1 MINHNTLWCQ
11 SGSSFTIQPTA
22 PPSLTASFP
31 TTSTQPK
38 MAQRY
43 PQQTFA
49 VYTHPQWPEELKSAY
64 SEDGESHPL
73 DDRDLRQP
81 SPMGLVDS
89 RRHSMIK
96 VEDDFNTAQH
106 MWSERPHAHMAQM
119 RHYSQ
124 PTVPSISTGPHTSHR
139 PQEPNYGPYAPA
151 PSWPMALHSQSS
163 TPTPSFGP
171 VQDPIPLQYT
181 QLSNFPYQPQDP
193 LSAVSMSP
201 QSSQGGWNSATS
213 SDGAEQRDFPGS
225 PRFRAM
231 SPQTVLRSDGIRKKN
246 ARFEIPRERNLANID
261 ALIMQSTD
269 DQEKKELKQQKRLLR
284 NRQAA

>member
-1 MINHNTLWCQ
+1 
-11 SGSSFTIQPTA
+11 
-22 PPSLTASFP
+22 
-31 TTSTQPK
+31 
-38 MAQRY
+38 
-43 PQQTFA
+43 
-49 VYTHPQWPEELKSAY
+49 
-64 SEDGESHPL
+64 
-73 DDRDLRQP
+73 
-81 SPMGLVDS
+81 
-89 RRHSMIK
+89 
-96 VEDDFNTAQH
+96 
-106 MWSERPHAHMAQM
+106 
-119 RHYSQ
+119 
-124 PTVPSISTGPHTSHR
+124 
-139 PQEPNYGPYAPA
+139 
-151 PSWPMALHSQSS
+151 MALHSESS

-171 VQDPIPLQYT
+171 VQDPISLQYT
-181 QLSNFPYQPQDP
+181 QPSSFSYQPQDP

-213 SDGAEQRDFPGS
+213 SDGAEQRHFPES